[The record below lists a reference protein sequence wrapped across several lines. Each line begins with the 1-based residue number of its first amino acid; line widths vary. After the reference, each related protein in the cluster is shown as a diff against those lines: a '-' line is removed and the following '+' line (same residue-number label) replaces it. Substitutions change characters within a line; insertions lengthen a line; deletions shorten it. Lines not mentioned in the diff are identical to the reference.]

1 MPLINFYLI
10 RIITAITIATIYMCY
25 DLFNRRNIP
34 NIIIYTTSIIG
45 IAFLFIMPTILV
57 ESATFAIIAF
67 SVGFLIYKIG
77 QIGLGDIIEIVLLSL
92 IIPFQ
97 EVPLLINKIQYSLP
111 FILSLFI
118 ASGFIALIIVPI
130 IYIPKAARKNLLHL
144 NKNETKKAEFKVI
157 IFSVAYLIFAG
168 MLANFGMLSLYGII
182 LIGIFIFSSDITILF
197 EKAMLRVMIIY
208 KKASELGIDDM
219 IAISLMNKELLDSIK
234 SKVPEFTGLATKNI
248 IEELK
253 ENRINSKI
261 PVYENGIPFAVP
273 IFLGLIISLLF
284 GNILLLII

>member
-1 MPLINFYLI
+1 
-10 RIITAITIATIYMCY
+10 
-25 DLFNRRNIP
+25 
-34 NIIIYTTSIIG
+34 
-45 IAFLFIMPTILV
+45 
-57 ESATFAIIAF
+57 
-67 SVGFLIYKIG
+67 
-77 QIGLGDIIEIVLLSL
+77 
-92 IIPFQ
+92 
-97 EVPLLINKIQYSLP
+97 LP

>member
-67 SVGFLIYKIG
+67 FVGFLIYKIG

-97 EVPLLINKIQYSLP
+97 EVPLLINKIQYPLP

-197 EKAMLRVMIIY
+197 EKAMIRVMIIY

>member
-130 IYIPKAARKNLLHL
+130 IYIPKAARKNLLYL

>member
-1 MPLINFYLI
+1 
-10 RIITAITIATIYMCY
+10 MCY